1 MRGLLRMF
9 FYDRVVHDWMP
20 NARGIWNRLFFL
32 TLGAGAI
39 LVAAL
44 LIYNGSQD
52 EIWKME
58 AMRAVETEWVTGMQ
72 VQGKQ
77 ISDRDRE
84 KVAQLLGL
92 AEHYRTSEGQSNKV
106 GGRLQL
112 VLSGKNRKMTLLV
125 FENGDM
131 LSYGSKELITNWYHG
146 DAKLYTLLWQILDAQ
161 AAPGA

>member
-32 TLGAGAI
+32 TLSVGAI

-84 KVAQLLGL
+84 K
-92 AEHYRTSEGQSNKV
+92 
-106 GGRLQL
+106 
-112 VLSGKNRKMTLLV
+112 
-125 FENGDM
+125 
-131 LSYGSKELITNWYHG
+131 
-146 DAKLYTLLWQILDAQ
+146 
-161 AAPGA
+161 